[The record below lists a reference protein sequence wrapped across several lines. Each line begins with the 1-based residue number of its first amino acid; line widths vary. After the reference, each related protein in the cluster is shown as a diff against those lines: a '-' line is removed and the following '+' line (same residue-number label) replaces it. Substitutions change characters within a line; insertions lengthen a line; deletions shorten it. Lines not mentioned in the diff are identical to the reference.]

1 MVAINGL
8 FGNHEDTWCEKLS
21 HGAAK
26 CWLTDTLPALTP
38 RMRMRIMTYDYVS
51 DFRIQ
56 NLLDESTLHRMAMN
70 VLDAICKLREG
81 RKAVDARLLLVL
93 L

>member
-1 MVAINGL
+1 MIAINGL
-8 FGNHEDTWCEKLS
+8 FGNHENTWCEKLS
-21 HGAAK
+21 DGTAK
-26 CWLTDTLPALTP
+26 CWLTDTLPALIP

-51 DFRIQ
+51 DFQIQ

-70 VLDAICKLREG
+70 LLDAICKLREG
-81 RKAVDARLLLVL
+81 RKAVVARLLLVL